1 MTTHSVFDTVLG
13 KAVTG
18 PLAKKGVQL
27 KQANV
32 VTTEWGAWKKAHPET
47 TVLIEELALGR
58 DFDFRNNRDADGP
71 IFPIGGVDP
80 RLPVHKDI
88 VGIVTASG
96 KPVAFQRSKAN
107 VALKR
112 GDDIRFENLRLK
124 LDRSGIKASDEN
136 GTISAVNKPFGSP
149 GRSFITIQRFD
160 RNRKNLHGAANP
172 LALYRGTRGERC
184 DEQCGTGTEHGTRQI
199 SGLYGRGEI
208 PRLGPEQSGTDPPD
222 GVG

>member
-1 MTTHSVFDTVLG
+1 MLTNATRFMDREKYYVMGAAAAYGACLRCVADSSARSLV
-13 KAVTG
+13 
-18 PLAKKGVQL
+18 GV
-27 KQANV
+27 
-32 VTTEWGAWKKAHPET
+32 
-47 TVLIEELALGR
+47 AL
-58 DFDFRNNRDADGP
+58 
-71 IFPIGGVDP
+71 
-80 RLPVHKDI
+80 
-88 VGIVTASG
+88 
-96 KPVAFQRSKAN
+96 

-184 DEQCGTGTEHGTRQI
+184 DEQCGTGTEHGTRQF
-199 SGLYGRGEI
+199 SDLHGRGEI
-208 PRLGPEQSGTDPPD
+208 PRLGPEESGTDPPD